1 MQLLEVHIYNADL
14 LKLKINFMKLFKLI
28 LSLIFITSS
37 SAIAQNSSKED
48 MVKNFVQIIGDEIID
63 VAKNKK
69 LSEVQKKQQIIKL
82 IDKSTDANWI
92 GRFVLGKHFKT
103 ANEEQKNTFM
113 NYYREFMINT
123 YGPKFNSYDGK
134 KFVVNSV
141 EKQSNFFL
149 VKTEFT
155 PQNSDVVVFFNFR
168 VKENEGSFFIIDFIA
183 EGVSLIETQRSEFN
197 SSINEQGIDKFL
209 ENLKIRIEELKLQNS
224 KATPKKAKK

>member
-1 MQLLEVHIYNADL
+1 MKL
-14 LKLKINFMKLFKLI
+14 LKFFMVLLAFTTNQ
-28 LSLIFITSS
+28 SYS
-37 SAIAQNSSKED
+37 QNVSKDE

-69 LSEVQKKQQIIKL
+69 LTEVQKKQQIIKL

-92 GRFVLGKHFKT
+92 GRFVLGKYFKT
-103 ANEEQKNTFM
+103 ATVEQKNTFM
-113 NYYREFMINT
+113 SYYREFMINT

-134 KFVVNSV
+134 KFTVNSV

-149 VKTEFT
+149 VKSEFV

-168 VKENEGSFFIIDFIA
+168 VKENEGNFLIIDFIA

-197 SSINEQGIDKFL
+197 SSINEQGMDKFL
-209 ENLKIRIEELKLQNS
+209 ENLKIRIDELKLQNS

>member
-1 MQLLEVHIYNADL
+1 MKL
-14 LKLKINFMKLFKLI
+14 LK
-28 LSLIFITSS
+28 IFIILLAFTSTKS
-37 SAIAQNSSKED
+37 YSQNVSKDD

-69 LSEVQKKQQIIKL
+69 LTEVQKKQQIIRL
-82 IDKSTDANWI
+82 IDKSIDADWI
-92 GRFVLGKHFKT
+92 GRFVLGKYFKT
-103 ANEEQKNTFM
+103 ATEVQKNTFM
-113 NYYREFMINT
+113 SYYREFMINT

-134 KFVVNSV
+134 KFTVNSV

-149 VKTEFT
+149 VKTEFI
-155 PQNSDVVVFFNFR
+155 PQNSNVVVFFNFR
-168 VKENEGSFFIIDFIA
+168 VKEKEGNFFIIDFIA

-224 KATPKKAKK
+224 KATATKAKK